1 MDEKPD
7 QILGHIEAQRNE
19 LGRNLNELE
28 TRVRRGTDWK
38 TYFDRNPMMML
49 GVALGG
55 GLLLGT
61 AVGKRGHSGSSRGYS
76 RGTASA
82 LGFASAG
89 ATGSY
94 AASSPRSSSS
104 VASSP
109 VSSSPMMAAQR
120 QQISETMEHIKA
132 ALIGFGIAKAKE
144 FMSQAIPGFDHHL
157 TEAEQKHRQ
166 QQSQSGGFSA
176 ESGSG
181 RSANQGSWESDAYAS
196 GGRDNS
202 GTYGNTSGGQ
212 TGYRGN
218 YSPGEEVGAGTGQ
231 NVKP

>member
-19 LGRNLNELE
+19 LGRNLTELE

-55 GLLLGT
+55 GVLLGS
-61 AVGKRGHSGSSRGYS
+61 AVGKRGHSSKGKSYSTGSSG
-76 RGTASA
+76 SA

-89 ATGSY
+89 AMGSY
-94 AASSPRSSSS
+94 ASSPRQT
-104 VASSP
+104 SSP
-109 VSSSPMMAAQR
+109 VMAAQR
-120 QQISETMEHIKA
+120 QQVSQTMEHMKA

-144 FMSQAIPGFDHHL
+144 FMSQAIPGFEHHL
-157 TEAEQKHRQ
+157 NEAQQKHQ
-166 QQSQSGGFSA
+166 GHKSNPGGFSA

-181 RSANQGSWESDAYAS
+181 PSSGQSSWDSDVYGS
-196 GGRDNS
+196 GGRDS
-202 GTYGNTSGGQ
+202 GTYGNMNTGQ
-212 TGYRGN
+212 TGYR
-218 YSPGEEVGAGTGQ
+218 SAQSTGEPVGAGTSP
-231 NVKP
+231 NVTP

>member
-7 QILGHIEAQRNE
+7 QILGHIEAQRSE

-61 AVGKRGHSGSSRGYS
+61 AVGNKRKHQGSRGRTYS
-76 RGTASA
+76 SGVSSSA

-89 ATGSY
+89 TM
-94 AASSPRSSSS
+94 SSGSSSRS
-104 VASSP
+104 GSP
-109 VSSSPMMAAQR
+109 SRTASPMMAEQR
-120 QQISETMEHIKA
+120 QQLSETMEHVKA

-144 FMSQAIPGFDHHL
+144 FMCQAIPGFDQHL
-157 TEAEQKHRQ
+157 SEAEQKRGSQ
-166 QQSQSGGFSA
+166 RSQPSGFSSESSGTQSGSWDSD
-176 ESGSG
+176 EYGSG
-181 RSANQGSWESDAYAS
+181 GL
-196 GGRDNS
+196 DNS
-202 GTYGNTSGGQ
+202 GTYGNMRSGSTGQ
-212 TGYRGN
+212 TGYRG
-218 YSPGEEVGAGTGQ
+218 SQEAGEPVGAGTTS
-231 NVKP
+231 NVTP

>member
-7 QILGHIEAQRNE
+7 QILGHIEAQRDE

-28 TRVRRGTDWK
+28 TRVRQGTDWK

-61 AVGKRGHSGSSRGYS
+61 AVGNKRKHSRGYRYS
-76 RGTASA
+76 SGHSSSSSA

-89 ATGSY
+89 ALSSGSG
-94 AASSPRSSSS
+94 SHSSSR
-104 VASSP
+104 
-109 VSSSPMMAAQR
+109 VSSEQR
-120 QQISETMEHIKA
+120 QQITETMEHMKA

-144 FMSQAIPGFDHHL
+144 FMCQAIPGFDQHL
-157 TEAEQKHRQ
+157 SEAEQKRN
-166 QQSQSGGFSA
+166 SQRSQNGGFSA

-181 RSANQGSWESDAYAS
+181 SKSQSWDSDVYTS

-202 GTYGNTSGGQ
+202 GAYGNMGSSSSGES
-212 TGYRGN
+212 GYRGDRN
-218 YSPGEEVGAGTGQ
+218 TGEPVGAGSPIVT
-231 NVKP
+231 P

>member
-1 MDEKPD
+1 
-7 QILGHIEAQRNE
+7 
-19 LGRNLNELE
+19 
-28 TRVRRGTDWK
+28 VRRGTDWK

-76 RGTASA
+76 RGTSSA

-89 ATGSY
+89 AMGSY
-94 AASSPRSSSS
+94 AASSPRSPSSS
-104 VASSP
+104 SPSSQS
-109 VSSSPMMAAQR
+109 SSSPMMAAQR

-157 TEAEQKHRQ
+157 TEAEHKHRQ
-166 QQSQSGGFSA
+166 QHSQSAGGFSA

-202 GTYGNTSGGQ
+202 GTYGNMSGGQ

-218 YSPGEEVGAGTGQ
+218 YSSGEPVGAGTGQ
-231 NVKP
+231 NVTP